1 METTMRPFI
10 NQLLCSLAAVVFAMP
25 LVATAGPTMDKI
37 KTQKSIALGYRD
49 TSVPFSYVGND
60 GKPWGYSVELCTK
73 VVEAIKTQLKLDT
86 LNVKWVMVQ
95 PSDRLEKVV
104 KGDVDLECG
113 STTASLARMEK
124 VDFSLMTFA
133 DGGGYITASDKVN
146 SLADLKGRKLGV
158 AAGTTTERTLRAA
171 LDKKQLDTELVIVK
185 DHSDGIAAMSAGKV
199 DAYAS
204 DRALLAGLI
213 LGSGNKSAWRLGSE
227 LFSYEPYAL
236 MMRRDDPDFRLAVNR
251 ELARLYRSREIY
263 DIYERWFGA
272 ISKVGPLLDNL
283 YFLNGLPE

>member
-1 METTMRPFI
+1 METAMQTFTKPVLTGLATI
-10 NQLLCSLAAVVFAMP
+10 LLAVP
-25 LVATAGPTMDKI
+25 LVAVAGPTLDKI
-37 KTQKSIALGYRD
+37 RSQQSISLGYRD

-60 GKPWGYSVELCTK
+60 NKPWGYSVELCTK
-73 VVEAIKTQLKLDT
+73 VADAIKRQLKLDK

-95 PSDRLEKVV
+95 PSDRMDKVV
-104 KGDVDLECG
+104 KGEVDLECG
-113 STTASLARMEK
+113 STTASLARMEN

-133 DGGGYITASDKVN
+133 DGGGYITANDKIN
-146 SLADLKGRKLGV
+146 SLADLKGKKLGV
-158 AAGTTTERTLRAA
+158 AGGTTTEHTLRAA
-171 LDKKQLDTELVIVK
+171 LDRKQFDTELVIVK
-185 DHSDGIAAMSAGKV
+185 DHPDGIAAMSAGKI

-213 LGSGNKSAWRLGSE
+213 LGSGNKSSWRLGND

-236 MMRRDDPDFRLAVNR
+236 MMRRDDADFRLAVNR

-272 ISKVGPLLDNL
+272 ISKVGPLLDSL